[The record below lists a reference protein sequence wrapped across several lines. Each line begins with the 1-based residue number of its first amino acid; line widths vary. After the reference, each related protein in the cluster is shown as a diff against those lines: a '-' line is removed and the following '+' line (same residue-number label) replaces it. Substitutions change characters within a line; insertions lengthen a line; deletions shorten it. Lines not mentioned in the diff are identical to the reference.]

1 VENLKKSEETSQKKS
16 LGKPARGK
24 GEHLAKCEPQAIRA
38 VELGNKNKFHE
49 KLEASSFVF
58 QTRELPNYLRDV
70 N

>member
-1 VENLKKSEETSQKKS
+1 VENQKKPRE
-16 LGKPARGK
+16 KNRWVNQP
-24 GEHLAKCEPQAIRA
+24 GEKAKCEPQAIRA

-58 QTRELPNYLRDV
+58 QSRELPNYLRDV